1 MKLTLENVRGFE
13 GKHELHVKPV
23 TLVVGENSSGKTTL
37 LAALSAALQPDFPT
51 VDVLNRA
58 PFELGSFDTIA
69 TYRGGA
75 YGRASKFCIGWESE
89 ASDGHS
95 IRAEFSSNH
104 GVPRVSRVEVHANRQ
119 TLVGSPVSGEWK
131 VTYGSEKSPTSS
143 VTFRTEASEAAQ
155 FSLSDAVRLYL
166 AATRASKRGKE
177 EGDPRGSDEA
187 LQALFNLT
195 ASSPRHRP
203 RVTALAP
210 LRTRPRRTYDE
221 LIEEFKPEGDHVPL
235 VLARILADEGQKD
248 GVVANALDAF
258 GKASGLFNK
267 IKVKRM
273 GRQPSDPFQVRVKS
287 AGPDANLVD
296 VGYGV
301 SQALPIIVDS
311 ILAPK
316 NRVVLVQQPEV
327 HLHPKA
333 QAALGSFFC
342 ELARDNT
349 KQFVIE
355 THSDYLVDRV
365 RMAVAQGQIS
375 AESVNIV
382 FLERDGLDVNVHELV
397 LDETGNI
404 TNAPNCYRQFFFEEE
419 ARLLLRGR

>member
-37 LAALSAALQPDFPT
+37 LAALAAVLQPDFPT

-75 YGRASKFCIGWESE
+75 YGRASKFSIGWDTE
-89 ASDGHS
+89 AADKHL
-95 IRAEFSSNH
+95 IRAEFGSNH
-104 GVPRVSRVEVHANRQ
+104 GVPRVSRVEVQANNQ

-131 VTYGSEKSPTSS
+131 VTYPNDKAGIASLAFTTDS
-143 VTFRTEASEAAQ
+143 SEAAQ
-155 FSLSDAVRLYL
+155 FTFNDVVRLYM
-166 AATRASKRGKE
+166 AATRAHKRGNE
-177 EGDPRGSDEA
+177 EVNARRSDEA
-187 LQALFNLT
+187 MQALFNLT
-195 ASSPRHRP
+195 TASSRLRP

-235 VLARILADEGQKD
+235 VLARILAGDTQKEGA
-248 GVVANALDAF
+248 VANALDAF

-273 GRQPSDPFQVRVKS
+273 GRQPSDPFQLRVKS

-316 NRVVLVQQPEV
+316 NRIVLVQQPEV

-342 ELARDNT
+342 GLANDNT

-365 RMAVAQGQIS
+365 RMAVAQGNIP
-375 AESVNIV
+375 AASVNIA
-382 FLERDGLDVNVHELV
+382 FLERSGLDVKLHELT
-397 LDETGNI
+397 LDDAGNI
-404 TNAPNCYRQFFFEEE
+404 TNAPTRYRQFFLEEE
-419 ARLLLRGR
+419 TRLLSRG